1 MSGVRAPAE
10 GVYGELERRFT
21 QLSGLDGALA
31 VLTWD
36 QATLMPTGGGAA
48 RAEQLATLE
57 TLRHEILTDPAF
69 VGLIGEAEADTG
81 RLDEWQAANLARMA
95 HSARRAAALPGDL
108 VAALSRARSA
118 CELRWREARV
128 ADDYAAFAELFEPL
142 LGLVRESAAAWGQTL
157 GLDPYDALIDAY
169 EPGMGAE
176 QIDPLFDDL
185 AGFLPEFLGQALEH
199 QAAKPSR
206 LRFEGHFPVA
216 LQEAVSRKLMA
227 CLGFDFERGR
237 LDVSH
242 HPFCGGVPDDVRI
255 TTRYDEADF
264 TSALMGVLHETGHA
278 LFERGLPA
286 AWRDQPVGEAPGMAA
301 HESQSLLVEMQVCR
315 GRAFLEFAAPLI
327 AEAFASCADTT
338 GPAWTVD
345 NLERHALWVE
355 PSRIRVDADEVTYPA
370 HILLRTRLEK
380 AMIAGELGVADLPG
394 AFDDGLKALLGVSP
408 ERARNGCLQ
417 DVHWPE
423 GLFGYFPC
431 YTLGALAAAQIYAAA
446 CAAVPGISEAI
457 TRGDF
462 TPLMGW
468 LGEQI
473 HGQGSRVATP
483 ELIARATGAP
493 LGTAAFKTHLT
504 QRYLGG

>member
-1 MSGVRAPAE
+1 MSAVRAPGE
-10 GVYGELERRFT
+10 GVYGELERRFA

-31 VLTWD
+31 VLIWD
-36 QATLMPTGGGAA
+36 QATLMPTGGGPA

-57 TLRHEILTDPAF
+57 TLRHEILTDPAL
-69 VGLIGEAEADTG
+69 VGLIGEAEAGSDG
-81 RLDEWQAANLARMA
+81 LDGWQAANLDRMA
-95 HSARRAAALPGDL
+95 HQARRAAALPGDL
-108 VAALSRARSA
+108 VGALSRARSA
-118 CELRWREARV
+118 CELRWREARA
-128 ADDYAAFAELFEPL
+128 ADDYAAFAELFAPL
-142 LGLVRESAAAWGQTL
+142 LGLVREAAAAWGEAL

-169 EPGMGAE
+169 EPGMGSG

-199 QAAKPSR
+199 QATKPPR
-206 LRFEGHFPVA
+206 LRFEGDFPVA
-216 LQEAVSRKLMA
+216 LQEAVSRKLMS

-255 TTRYDEADF
+255 TTRYDETDF

-327 AEAFASCADTT
+327 AEAFAPCSDTT
-338 GPAWTVD
+338 GPAWSVD

-355 PSRIRVDADEVTYPA
+355 PSLIRVDADEVTYPA

-380 AMIAGELGVADLPG
+380 AMVSGELGVAELPG
-394 AFDDGLKALLGVSP
+394 AFDDGLEALLGI
-408 ERARNGCLQ
+408 RASSVRNGCLQ

-423 GLFGYFPC
+423 GLFGNFPC
-431 YTLGALAAAQIYAAA
+431 YTLGALAAAQIFAAA
-446 CAAVPGISEAI
+446 HTAVAGLSEAI
-457 TRGDF
+457 ARGDF
-462 TPLMGW
+462 APLMGW

-473 HGQGSRVATP
+473 HSQGSRVATP

-493 LGTAAFKTHLT
+493 LGTAAFKAHLAR
-504 QRYLGG
+504 RYLGS

>member
-1 MSGVRAPAE
+1 MSAARAPAG
-10 GVYGELERRFT
+10 GVYGELERRFA
-21 QLSGLDGALA
+21 QLSGLDGALS
-31 VLTWD
+31 VLIWD

-57 TLRHEILTDPAF
+57 TLRHEILTDPALA
-69 VGLIGEAEADTG
+69 GLIGEAEAG
-81 RLDEWQAANLARMA
+81 SAGLDGWQAANLDRMA
-95 HSARRAAALPGDL
+95 RSARRAAALPTEL

-118 CELRWREARV
+118 CELRWREARA
-128 ADDYAAFAELFEPL
+128 ADDYAAFAELFAPL
-142 LGLVRESAAAWGQTL
+142 LGLVREAAAAWGDAL

-199 QAAKPSR
+199 QATKPPR
-206 LRFEGHFPVA
+206 LRFEGHFPVVV
-216 LQEAVSRKLMA
+216 QEAVLRKLMT
-227 CLGFDFERGR
+227 CLGFDFACGR

-264 TSALMGVLHETGHA
+264 TSSLMGVLHETGHA

-315 GRAFLEFAAPLI
+315 GRAFLEFAAPLV
-327 AEAFASCADTT
+327 AEAFASCADTA

-355 PSRIRVDADEVTYPA
+355 PSLIRVDADEVTYPA

-380 AMIAGELGVADLPG
+380 AMIAGDLGVAELPG
-394 AFDDGLKALLGVSP
+394 AFDDGLEALLGVRP
-408 ERARNGCLQ
+408 ESARNGCLQ
-417 DVHWPE
+417 DIHWPE

-431 YTLGALAAAQIYAAA
+431 YTLGALAAAQIFAAA
-446 CAAVPGISEAI
+446 CDAVPGIPEAI
-457 TRGDF
+457 ARGDF
-462 TPLMGW
+462 KPLMGW
-468 LGEQI
+468 LGERI
-473 HGQGSRVATP
+473 HGQGSRRATP
-483 ELIARATGAP
+483 ELIAHATGKP
-493 LGTAAFKTHLT
+493 LGTTAFKAHLA
-504 QRYLGG
+504 QRYLGR